1 MSNINSIGQTRGINP
16 IQAPKPAAK
25 TESTSSTTSTQRG
38 DRVELSNVNALLTK
52 LKTNDVRTDKV
63 ADIKAQIEAGKY
75 ETDDKLDGAI
85 DKLLG
90 DLD

>member
-1 MSNINSIGQTRGINP
+1 MSNINGIGSSQNISN
-16 IQAPKPAAK
+16 IQGAKAAARAPEAKPA
-25 TESTSSTTSTQRG
+25 ESARG

-75 ETDDKLDGAI
+75 ESDDKLDAAI
-85 DKLLG
+85 DRLMD
-90 DLD
+90 DLA